1 MTKVTTG
8 EKVGVAIPILL
19 ITSGLVVFIV
29 GCSVGIYRDQRNQD
43 ETDLEHSSIEVVKP
57 LISFL
62 SGKDGVIDLPRFISR
77 PDIPEDLP
85 GRDGRDMLLRL
96 TTGNEDPFEL
106 LYGSRDGR
114 TVTQKGVVLV
124 RLSDGTITSGTLEV
138 TLYG

>member
-1 MTKVTTG
+1 MTKVNTG
-8 EKVGVAIPILL
+8 EKGGVAIPIL
-19 ITSGLVVFIV
+19 IIASGLVVFIV
-29 GCSVGIYRDQRNQD
+29 GCSVGIYKDQQNQD

-62 SGKDGVIDLPRFISR
+62 SGDDGVIDLPRFISR

-96 TTGNEDPFEL
+96 TTGNEGPFEL